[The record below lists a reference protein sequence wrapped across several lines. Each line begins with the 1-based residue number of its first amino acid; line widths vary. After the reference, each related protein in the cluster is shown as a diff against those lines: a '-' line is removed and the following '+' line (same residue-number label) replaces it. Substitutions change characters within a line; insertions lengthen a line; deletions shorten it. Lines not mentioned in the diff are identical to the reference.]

1 MDKTPWLPPTSTSN
15 VPSPLVTLKNC
26 QKNAEIQP
34 IDRIDIFYVVG
45 SWINLEDNLV
55 GVPSR
60 MIEVVFNRRGRFSG
74 IDELDL

>member
-1 MDKTPWLPPTSTSN
+1 M
-15 VPSPLVTLKNC
+15 LKNA
-26 QKNAEIQP
+26 KNI